1 MFLFAAPLAALLLI
15 PSRAAQTPFEI
26 SLAAGAAAI
35 RANFKEIR
43 QLSIQERAE
52 ALALLVHNK
61 IFRKTPV
68 AACLRDPACRGPL
81 AVAHRTGGFDA
92 PENSVGGVLGAQ
104 QAPIPLIETDIR
116 FAKDG
121 TWVMLH
127 DETLDRTT
135 TMKGPIAEKSWEELK
150 GARLANGEA
159 LPRFEDI
166 YAASRGHSMLVL
178 DLKVN
183 AAEHVADWISRNGS
197 FDDLIFFASDAA
209 TLASCAKARAKYPDM
224 LVMVRVEEGLS
235 WKEAQAAYGG
245 RLPLIVHPNFPEPG
259 VGDSLH
265 AKGSK
270 LYASLTGHDRV
281 PGWRQDAALLLVKR
295 GADLIDT
302 DNPSWLQSLLDGNLE
317 PAAELFSSKIP

>member
-1 MFLFAAPLAALLLI
+1 MFLFAAPLAALLLL
-15 PSRAAQTPFEI
+15 PSQAAPTPFEL
-26 SLAAGAAAI
+26 SLTAGAAAI
-35 RANFKEIR
+35 RANFEGMR
-43 QLSIQERAE
+43 QLSVSERAE
-52 ALALLVHNK
+52 ALALLIHNK

-81 AVAHRTGGFDA
+81 AVAHRTGGFNA
-92 PENSVGGVLGAQ
+92 PENSVGGVLAAQ
-104 QAPIPLIETDIR
+104 QASIALIETDIR
-116 FAKDG
+116 LAKDG
-121 TWVMLH
+121 TWIMLH
-127 DETLDRTT
+127 DDTLDRTT
-135 TMKGPIAEKSWEELK
+135 TMKGPVAARSWDELK
-150 GARLANGEA
+150 SARLSNGET

-166 YAASRGHSMLVL
+166 YAASRGRSVLVL

-183 AAEHVADWISRNGS
+183 AAEPVADWISRNGS

-209 TLASCAKARAKYPDM
+209 TLSSCARAKAKYPDM
-224 LVMVRVEEGLS
+224 LVMVRVEDGLG

-245 RLPLIVHPNFPEPG
+245 LPLIVHPDFPEPG

-265 AKGSK
+265 ARGSK

-302 DNPSWLQSLLDGNLE
+302 DNPSWLRSVLDGNLE
-317 PAAELFSSKIP
+317 PAVEFFSSKMH